1 MCGGGG
7 GGKGL
12 NICPKI
18 VLGGLTEGLG
28 RGLNRGRLNREGVG
42 GGGGLKGE
50 VGPREGN

>member
-1 MCGGGG
+1 MKWSVAEGERLNGGGSVCVCGEGG

-28 RGLNRGRLNREGVG
+28 RGLNRGGLNR
-42 GGGGLKGE
+42 
-50 VGPREGN
+50 